1 MSTSP
6 QRILVAE
13 DNAALSR
20 VLEFT
25 LSKAGYEVVIAPNG
39 SVAWELAQQQH
50 IDMVLTDQQ
59 MPLMT
64 GTELCS
70 QLRSSEQYADTPVIL
85 LTAKGLEME
94 LPYLCEELG
103 ISATFAK
110 PFSPSQVLKTV
121 QEILANK
128 VGSAN

>member
-6 QRILVAE
+6 QRVLVAE

-25 LSKAGYEVVIAPNG
+25 LSKAGYEVAIAPNG
-39 SVAWELAQQQH
+39 SVAWEIAQQQP
-50 IDMVLTDQQ
+50 IDLVLTDQQ

-70 QLRSSEQYADTPVIL
+70 NLRSSEKHAQTPVIL

-128 VGSAN
+128 VGSGN